1 MRTGFSESAESPK
14 MELTPLTPESAVSAG
29 CFKAKRRA
37 CLKPHTNHTGKQ
49 EPRAPRRALRPS
61 GPDKL
66 PSRHARTRA
75 PARAHPHGTAISA
88 ARQSSRPAS
97 PDAHGRPRHTPAKK
111 SPRRAASPRPSLP
124 RADPAAAS
132 AAATVP
138 PAATVLSYGATLGP
152 LLLPIP
158 RPSHNP
164 AAFFFGVHLVPAF
177 AQRRNGGRE
186 ATMLISKVY
195 V

>member
-1 MRTGFSESAESPK
+1 MHKTVYLDCVASLRLGFSESAESPK

-111 SPRRAASPRPSLP
+111 SPRRAASPRPSLR
-124 RADPAAAS
+124 RAHPAAAS

-138 PAATVLSYGATLGP
+138 PRVLYTPHKYARMSTRTRKRVHAPPSLILAPLGTHAT
-152 LLLPIP
+152 
-158 RPSHNP
+158 
-164 AAFFFGVHLVPAF
+164 
-177 AQRRNGGRE
+177 E
-186 ATMLISKVY
+186 
-195 V
+195 